1 MADYK
6 GQLLRKTRAGS
17 GLVTVVPERDR
28 IMKHVSMDLLFL
40 DAGQEIALGSLRR
53 ELGVVIL
60 SGQCSASSDG
70 DIPVKLNARKA
81 PLEGWPHALYI
92 PAGASA
98 RLTAHAKLEA
108 AVFGTQAD
116 SGGKVRFIT
125 PDDIKVLKIGNGN
138 WYLEGTF
145 IIFDR
150 IPSKRLIVGETH
162 IPAGNWSSSPPHSHD
177 KDIPGKE
184 TQLEEIYYFRFRPA
198 QGFGFQAVYT
208 LDGEVDET
216 YRIRDGDVILVP
228 KGMHPNVA
236 GPGYEMYMLWGMAG
250 STKDWIPFEDPA
262 HNWIGS
268 VRG

>member
-1 MADYK
+1 MAGYK
-6 GQLLRKTRAGS
+6 GQLLRKTRPAS
-17 GLVTVVPERDR
+17 GLVTVVPERDKV
-28 IMKHVSMDLLFL
+28 MKHVSMDLLFL
-40 DAGQEIALGSLRR
+40 EQGQEITIGSPRR

-60 SGQCSASSDG
+60 GGQCSAAWDG
-70 DIPVKLNARKA
+70 GGSAKLEARTA
-81 PLEGWPHALYI
+81 PLDGWPHALFV
-92 PAGASA
+92 PAGASV
-98 RLTAHAKLEA
+98 RLTANGKLEA
-108 AVFGTQAD
+108 AVFGTATD
-116 SGGKVRFIT
+116 PGGKVQLIT

-145 IIFDR
+145 IIFDNV
-150 IPSKRLIVGETH
+150 PSRRLIVGETH

-184 TQLEEIYYFRFRPA
+184 TMLEEIYYFRFRPA

-208 LDGEVDET
+208 LDGTVDEA
-216 YRIRDGDVILVP
+216 YRIRDGDVVLVP